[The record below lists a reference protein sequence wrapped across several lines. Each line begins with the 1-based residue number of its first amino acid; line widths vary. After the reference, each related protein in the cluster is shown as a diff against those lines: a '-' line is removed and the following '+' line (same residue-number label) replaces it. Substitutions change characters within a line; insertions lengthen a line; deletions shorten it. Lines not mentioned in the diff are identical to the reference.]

1 MVINNPCPEC
11 RPPRAQSVT
20 KSAKPATHPARARA
34 ASSGCASSSGR
45 GRSLLYGGTRG
56 IQIEDAAPALP
67 FTVIPS
73 EPGEALM
80 EVSSSP
86 FDTSSGSGS
95 RGADT
100 PPDGT
105 VMRRT
110 AYDGTPP
117 NARNMAAP
125 GRPMHLHKWE
135 TFVQQNQLQINIDP
149 DMIERYVESRISAER
164 AEIGAAAAISQNQV
178 QTEAEAVVGCNR
190 VQAEAALHVAA
201 AKTEA
206 EVTKVRDEA

>member
-1 MVINNPCPEC
+1 MVLNNPSPDS

-45 GRSLLYGGTRG
+45 GRSLQYGGTRG
-56 IQIEDAAPALP
+56 IQMEDAVVPAMP
-67 FTVIPS
+67 FTVIPN
-73 EPGEALM
+73 EALM
-80 EVSSSP
+80 EVSSSL

-100 PPDGT
+100 PPNGS
-105 VMRRT
+105 VMQRN
-110 AYDGTPP
+110 AYGSTPP
-117 NARNMAAP
+117 NAQNMAAS

-149 DMIERYVESRISAER
+149 DMIERYVESRIAAER
-164 AEIGAAAAISQNQV
+164 AEIGAAAAIS
-178 QTEAEAVVGCNR
+178 
-190 VQAEAALHVAA
+190 
-201 AKTEA
+201 
-206 EVTKVRDEA
+206 